1 MKFPIVLLGVCV
13 CAANLL
19 AENAQERIKSAA
31 EVFSEI
37 MATPDKAIP
46 MDLLQKS
53 ECVVIVPGLKKAAF
67 LVGGEFGKG
76 FVTCRRTSGLGWG
89 APAAIRVEG
98 GSFGLQLGGSATDL
112 VMLIMNQHGMEQ
124 LTRSKFTLGADASV
138 AAGPVGRTTSAQT
151 DASMTAE
158 VLSWSRT
165 KGLFAGISM
174 NGATLRSDE
183 DANKELYGKKL
194 TTGEIVLVN
203 TMVAPAV
210 ASGLIT
216 QLDRLSHPRAGGA
229 ADRKR

>member
-1 MKFPIVLLGVCV
+1 MGVCV
-13 CAANLL
+13 CAVNLL
-19 AENAQERIKSAA
+19 AESTQERMKSATQ
-31 EVFSEI
+31 VFNEI
-37 MATPDKAIP
+37 MTTPDKAIP

-112 VMLIMNQHGMEQ
+112 IMLIMNQHGMEQ
-124 LTRSKFTLGADASV
+124 LTKSKFTLGADASV

-183 DANKELYGKKL
+183 DANQELYGKKM
-194 TTGEIVLVN
+194 TTAEIVLVN
-203 TMVAPAV
+203 TMVAPAF

-216 QLDRLSHPRAGGA
+216 ELDRLSHQRAGGTA
-229 ADRKR
+229 ELRK

>member
-216 QLDRLSHPRAGGA
+216 QLDRLSHQRAGGA